1 MSRTSGTRRHNS
13 PHRHP
18 ALWAA
23 GFATAPEAAELML
36 CCLRTLRYRQA
47 RGEMPPRHSRGRLLI
62 YRRADISKMMRM
74 QQRIHPA

>member
-1 MSRTSGTRRHNS
+1 MSRTSRAGKHSS
-13 PHRHP
+13 PHRYP
-18 ALWAA
+18 VLWAA
-23 GFATAPEAAELML
+23 GFATAPEAAALMS

-74 QQRIHPA
+74 QQRVRLS